1 MDKSWVDS
9 IADGLRNIKEQWVL
23 PDEDRN
29 EAPRA
34 RKAKKIKP
42 GELHIVTPGGRI
54 EISAV
59 LGGKSDAREIKRVLD
74 IVLNSDDE
82 YDAFIGRTD

>member
-1 MDKSWVDS
+1 MGRLKNK
-9 IADGLRNIKEQWVL
+9 IRNIKDTYITPKDEPRREHEQ
-23 PDEDRN
+23 
-29 EAPRA
+29 
-34 RKAKKIKP
+34 P
-42 GELHIVTPGGRI
+42 GTLHIVTPGGRI

-59 LGGKSDAREIKRVLD
+59 LGGKSDARDIKRVLD